1 PCPRNTAPCVGLA
14 AVHLAR
20 RDRDAVMAV
29 LPADHHIGNA
39 PGFRRLMA
47 AAAERARAGEIVT
60 LGIRPTRPETGYGY
74 IRYDRAEALLTD
86 DGVEVCRVERF
97 VEKPPREVAAE
108 YLASGRYL
116 WNSGMFFFTAAR
128 ILSDIKRYLPG
139 LHRALMR
146 IGAAIGTD
154 DYAKVLAEA
163 FAEVQSVSIDYG
175 VMEHATND
183 PAQPPMRVVPATMG
197 WNDVGH
203 WAALADFAEADRDG
217 NVVRGDAV
225 LIDARENIVHAEQ
238 GTVAVVGTT
247 GLVVVAT
254 GDAVL
259 VCPRDR
265 AQDVRRV
272 VDALRRGGR
281 EDLL

>member
-1 PCPRNTAPCVGLA
+1 
-14 AVHLAR
+14 
-20 RDRDAVMAV
+20 M
-29 LPADHHIGNA
+29 
-39 PGFRRLMA
+39 
-47 AAAERARAGEIVT
+47 
-60 LGIRPTRPETGYGY
+60 
-74 IRYDRAEALLTD
+74 
-86 DGVEVCRVERF
+86 
-97 VEKPPREVAAE
+97 
-108 YLASGRYL
+108 
-116 WNSGMFFFTAAR
+116 
-128 ILSDIKRYLPG
+128 
-139 LHRALMR
+139 
-146 IGAAIGTD
+146 
-154 DYAKVLAEA
+154 LAEA